1 MHWCATEGNENICR
15 LVLDHNADVNS
26 QDKYGST
33 PRHLSVRRNGDCSE
47 IIDLLV
53 KYGVQNLNI
62 HDAEGLTP
70 LQLAVRHGNS
80 QAVKKLVD
88 LGADVSVVTA
98 DEKDARRL
106 EILKNKAERKK
117 QHLKFE
123 MSFTQK
129 TNETENEPGVSS
141 VPSTGKLT
149 EAYLKSKKTLRQ
161 SSSYTTKEIE
171 DEPDAPQPSTVARG
185 NPK

>member
-1 MHWCATEGNENICR
+1 MQIFKIMLDVHPCTTPLHWCSREGNENICR
-15 LVLDHNADVNS
+15 LLLDHNADVNI
-26 QDKYGST
+26 QDKDGST
-33 PRHLSVRRNGDCSE
+33 PLHLSARRNRDCSK

-98 DEKDARRL
+98 DEKDAGRL
-106 EILKNKAERKK
+106 EILKNKAESKK
-117 QHLKFE
+117 QHLKSE
-123 MSFTQK
+123 MSFRQK
-129 TNETENEPGVSS
+129 TNETEDEPGVSS
-141 VPSTGKLT
+141 VPSTG
-149 EAYLKSKKTLRQ
+149 
-161 SSSYTTKEIE
+161 I
-171 DEPDAPQPSTVARG
+171 
-185 NPK
+185 